1 MGSRKFK
8 ERQKS
13 RRFVTKMKHYHLEC
27 NYGYND
33 CINCPLLKD
42 CFPKTYKL
50 RMKAIDKKWKDK
62 YGDEF

>member
-1 MGSRKFK
+1 
-8 ERQKS
+8 
-13 RRFVTKMKHYHLEC
+13 MKHYHLEC